1 MTMPSLSKAQ
11 RDLLEQATSTLRGD
25 EGVRSFKAMDIDD
38 AKSVLHWLDCEKYE
52 LEVVATWGSEEGRQQ
67 EFAISQFRKKVWN
80 LQQKLQDYFGF
91 RVDGLYRGAQ

>member
-11 RDLLEQATSTLRGD
+11 RDLLEQATSTLRCD
-25 EGVRSFKAMDIDD
+25 EGVRSFKSMDIDD
-38 AKSVLHWLDCEKYE
+38 AKSVVHWLYAEQYE
-52 LEVVATWGSEEGRQQ
+52 LEAVATWGSEEGRQQ
-67 EFAISQFRKKVWN
+67 EFAVSQCRKKISN